1 MTTGRINQ
9 VIRQRARLLE
19 PSPNQKVLVYFTG
32 YFLPCFLL
40 YIELSLLL
48 TNCDAIPEGILLGK
62 GSSPYQI
69 PLSLPPTCHLIT
81 YVASPLSFDE
91 WFARSPAS
99 KVGRPSLPSS
109 SVIRIGPTTIHR
121 PKLCHAWYCWVSSRQ
136 NSQRDYCRPC
146 LASQPELFFS
156 RVARCLAATQQL
168 PGGLAFFAWF
178 LLIVPKMGSLPA
190 IFFCQKSAFF
200 FSQKFYQQLSEAEHS
215 SVPPYS
221 TQNGFSPSN
230 FFMPEKCFFFLP
242 KIYLQYF
249 YESLCAGNRF
259 TEDESQWIA
268 TTRQLN
274 HVQHLVTSPHSLQ
287 IFPRVEAPINS
298 WLLSLSSSKLCTP
311 HICRKTYPIS
321 T

>member
-156 RVARCLAATQQL
+156 RVARCLATTQSYR
-168 PGGLAFFAWF
+168 
-178 LLIVPKMGSLPA
+178 GSTGRSS
-190 IFFCQKSAFF
+190 FFCLF
-200 FSQKFYQQLSEAEHS
+200 
-215 SVPPYS
+215 PPYITPKLS
-221 TQNGFSPSN
+221 SSSN
-230 FFMPEKCFFFLP
+230 FFLPKKCFFFLP